1 MLNVREG
8 TNAGAALAFRMN
20 VFRHVGYFVDLT
32 RGPVERREWV
42 SDDLFS
48 VSYRTALL
56 GVMGVGVFAEGFL
69 GPYGFAYGAGY
80 GMAGDGRN
88 ANELFLHRA
97 TVRRR
102 FRSGAFLL
110 AGVRHW
116 YRSGG
121 IHVVGV
127 TGGLGWDL

>member
-1 MLNVREG
+1 
-8 TNAGAALAFRMN
+8 MN

-32 RGPVERREWV
+32 LGPVERREWV
-42 SDDLFS
+42 FDDIFS
-48 VSYRTALL
+48 VSYRTTLL

-88 ANELFLHRA
+88 AIELFLHRA

-102 FRSGAFLL
+102 FRRLDVSPPKSLKTRITWFSDAGAGGAIL
-110 AGVRHW
+110 ARRR
-116 YRSGG
+116 YS
-121 IHVVGV
+121 ISI
-127 TGGLGWDL
+127 T